1 MPFPIRSLPVIQNY
15 DCHACG
21 NCCTDYWVPVSEEE
35 RRRIEAQNWQDD
47 PALKGQELFVRF
59 GPPWRRRYRL
69 NQGPGDRC
77 IFLDEKGLC
86 RIHAK
91 FGIDAKPFAC
101 RLYPYILVPVG
112 DHWRAVL
119 RVALP

>member
-1 MPFPIRSLPVIQNY
+1 MRTGLVEFPQTHMPYPLRNLPVIQNY

-21 NCCTDYWVPVSEEE
+21 NCCTDYWVPVSDEEKK
-35 RRRIEAQNWQDD
+35 RIEGQGWENE
-47 PALKGQELFVRF
+47 PALAGQKLFVKYGWF
-59 GPPWRRRYRL
+59 RRHYRL

-101 RLYPYILVPVG
+101 RL
-112 DHWRAVL
+112 
-119 RVALP
+119 